1 MEILFDRSQMLK
13 AVNVAKNFAET
24 PSGLKILQHA
34 FMSAGF
40 GRTRLTTTDLTLW
53 CEVEIDAQ
61 TPQPGTVTV
70 PVRTMGKVL
79 KSLSQSRVSLRK
91 DGDGVCFAAGSSE
104 VRVTGFGS
112 DDDADE
118 YPEISPLQ
126 GRLLSMPLNAAL
138 IDKVAYAVSKDETRY
153 TLAGVYVEVSAG
165 GLRLLATDGHR
176 LARYTASS
184 LPPGS
189 VLDVELSEP
198 ATGILPVRLLNEG
211 VRLAS
216 QLGSCAVLELY
227 EKAAAVRVNGSIMLW
242 AGLIEGQYP
251 DYDNERVIPAAFSGS
266 VTLSKS
272 VLGGA
277 VSRLL
282 ALSTGRRI
290 ACVCLILD
298 GSDMVLKLDGNAG
311 DGIYATER
319 LTPTSIDGIVPVC
332 GLNVRYLSDA
342 LARLPDAARVQLKFT
357 DETGEKPV
365 AVVSPASAGLLAVIM
380 PSKL

>member
-1 MEILFDRSQMLK
+1 MEILFHRSQMLK

-24 PSGLKILQHA
+24 PSGLKILQHT

-40 GRTRLTTTDLTLW
+40 GRTRLTTTDLALW
-53 CEVEIDAQ
+53 CQVEIDSQ
-61 TPQPGTVTV
+61 TPQPGTAMV

-91 DGDGVCFAAGSSE
+91 DGDGVCFAAGASE
-104 VRVTGFGS
+104 VRVTGLGP

-118 YPEISPLQ
+118 YPEISPPQ

-138 IDKVAYAVSKDETRY
+138 VDKVAYAVSKDETRY
-153 TLAGVYVEVSAG
+153 TLAGVYVELSAG
-165 GLRLLATDGHR
+165 GLMLLATDGHR

-198 ATGILPVRLLNEG
+198 VTGILPVRLLNEG

-216 QLGSCAVLELY
+216 QLGSSAVLDLY
-227 EKAAAVRVNGSIMLW
+227 EKAAAVRVSGSIMLW

-251 DYDNERVIPAAFSGS
+251 DYERAMPAEFSGC

-272 VLGGA
+272 VLGVA

-282 ALSTGRRI
+282 ALSAGRRI

-298 GSDMVLKLDGNAG
+298 GEDMVLKLDGNAG
-311 DGIYATER
+311 DGISATER
-319 LTPTSIDGIVPVC
+319 MTPTGIDGIVPVC

-357 DETGEKPV
+357 DEMGEKPV
-365 AVVSPASAGLLAVIM
+365 AVESPASAGLLAVIM
-380 PSKL
+380 PSRL

>member
-13 AVNVAKNFAET
+13 AVNTAKNFAET

-34 FMSAGF
+34 FVSAGF

-53 CEVEIDAQ
+53 CQAEIDTQ
-61 TPQPGTVTV
+61 TPQPGTAVV

-91 DGDGVCFAAGSSE
+91 DGDGVCFAAGASE
-104 VRVTGFGS
+104 VRVTGLGP

-118 YPEISPLQ
+118 YPEISPPQ

-138 IDKVAYAVSKDETRY
+138 VDKVAYAVSKDETRY
-153 TLAGVYVEVSAG
+153 TLAGVYVELSAG
-165 GLRLLATDGHR
+165 GLKLLATDGHR

-216 QLGSCAVLELY
+216 QLGSSAVLELY
-227 EKAAAVRVNGSIMLW
+227 EKAAAVRVRGSIMLW

-251 DYDNERVIPAAFSGS
+251 DCERAIPAEFSGS
-266 VTLSKS
+266 VTLSRS
-272 VLGGA
+272 ALGGA

-298 GSDMVLKLDGNAG
+298 GEDMVLKLDGNAG
-311 DGIYATER
+311 DGISATER
-319 LTPTSIDGIVPVC
+319 MTPAGIDGVVPVC

-357 DETGEKPV
+357 DEMGEKPV
-365 AVVSPASAGLLAVIM
+365 AVESPASAGLLAVIM
-380 PSKL
+380 PSRL